1 MKRDA
6 EARRLLAA
14 VAEAAKRSLMR
25 AYLVGGAVRDR
36 LLGLATPNDLDF
48 VVEQGS
54 ALELARLAAE
64 ELGAPPP
71 VLFPRF
77 HTAQIFLPPWKLEF
91 VDARRESYAQDSRKP
106 QVERAS
112 LLEDLQR
119 RDFTINAM
127 AEELE
132 SGRLIDLLDGREDLQ
147 RRLLRTPLDPDE
159 TLRDDP
165 LRMLR
170 AVRFASSLG
179 FSLESRLEEA
189 VRRQAATLWGK
200 VSPERV
206 KVELDSILLLPHP
219 ATAIALFDRV
229 GLTQQILPE
238 LEAAKQVPQ
247 DKVQASNLF
256 HHSLVTLQRAAEFLP
271 NPLTPRER
279 YAALLHDLGKIGT
292 MREEGGVLHFHGHS
306 AAGAEIAVAIL
317 SRLRSSCEEIEEVS
331 FLIRWHMLPAQY
343 APDWSDAAVKRLIR
357 RLGPLLKA
365 TLRLS
370 RADIYGIERQEHDFW
385 HLIKRIET
393 LGEEKV
399 QQVTS
404 PLNGEE
410 IMAIFAQG
418 PGTFIGRIK
427 EELVDAVLEGTLED
441 SPRAARAYLRH
452 NYQLP
457 HSP

>member
-6 EARRLLAA
+6 EARRLLTA
-14 VAEAAKRSLMR
+14 VAEAAKRSLMT

-36 LLGLATPNDLDF
+36 LLGLASTHDLDF

-54 ALELARLAAE
+54 ALELARLTAE
-64 ELGAPPP
+64 ELDAPPP

-77 HTAQIFLPPWKLEF
+77 HTAQVFLPPWKLEF

-119 RDFTINAM
+119 RDFTINTLAQ
-127 AEELE
+127 ELE
-132 SGRLIDLLDGREDLQ
+132 SGRLIDLLDGRKDLQ

-170 AVRFASSLG
+170 AVRFAASLG
-179 FSLESRLEEA
+179 FSLESGLEEA

-206 KVELDSILLLPHP
+206 KVELDSILLSPLP
-219 ATAIALFDRV
+219 ANAIILLDRV
-229 GLTQQILPE
+229 GLLQQILPE

-271 NPLTPRER
+271 NPVSPRER
-279 YAALLHDLGKIGT
+279 YAALLHDLGKIRT

-306 AAGAEIAVAIL
+306 VAGAEMASAIL
-317 SRLRSSCEEIEEVS
+317 SRLRSSGEEIEEVS

-385 HLIKRIET
+385 HLVKRIEAF
-393 LGEEKV
+393 GEEKI
-399 QQVTS
+399 QQVVS

-410 IMAIFAQG
+410 IMALFSQG
-418 PGTFIGRIK
+418 PGAFIGRIK

-441 SPRAARAYLRH
+441 SPRAARAYLRRK
-452 NYQLP
+452 YQL
-457 HSP
+457 